1 MPVLLA
7 ETLEG
12 RAVTLRLVRSPQ
24 PTAAAV
30 VVLAL
35 VLLLVL
41 SAAVAAVSVLKVLL
55 HPQQPPMVRAG
66 AETAVLQ
73 PASLL

>member
-1 MPVLLA
+1 MLVPRA
-7 ETLEG
+7 AITEG
-12 RAVTLRLVRSPQ
+12 RAVILRSVRLPQ
-24 PTAAAV
+24 RTAAEAV
-30 VVLAL
+30 GLAL

-55 HPQQPPMVRAG
+55 HPQQSPMVRAG